1 MNQVK
6 ASHAFP
12 KGSIDLSGTVC
23 YYQASIKSDRFNQS
37 TIDGEIS
44 LFFFWSQE
52 QSFQVSPLVM
62 AYANQL
68 KHLADE
74 VPELGLFVK
83 YPGQSAG
90 HQCWDIH

>member
-37 TIDGEIS
+37 TIDGEIY
-44 LFFFWSQE
+44 FFFLESGAN
-52 QSFQVSPLVM
+52 FQVSPLVM

-68 KHLADE
+68 KHLVDE
-74 VPELGLFVK
+74 VLELGLFVK
-83 YPGQSAG
+83 CPGQSAG